1 MTEKKDVI
9 LYFSPHQ
16 DDELLT
22 MGVDIC
28 KTCLLPN
35 KEVHVILCTDG
46 SNSPARYRLYSCKVC
61 PIHNKIHNY
70 PLSKEEFV
78 NARDCEFIS
87 SCKALGVLPENIHI
101 YEKRAVDGSLS
112 VEYAGEI
119 IKHFISIY
127 GKDVEVRT
135 IAPFK
140 YGSYQHQDH
149 YNLGLAAT
157 NLFKERAFVKAKF
170 FIEPYHLPEGKR
182 KFIISLFFKIEKE
195 DASEKTRKE
204 IEKAIQQSY
213 AYWKPEEKR
222 YAVGY
227 HCVTNIFEKYKKD
240 IATYFIKSRKTK

>member
-46 SNSPARYRLYSCKVC
+46 SNSPARYSLYSCKVC
-61 PIHNKIHNY
+61 PLHNKIHNY

-112 VEYAGEI
+112 IEYAKKI
-119 IKHFISIY
+119 IEHFISIY

-135 IAPFK
+135 FAPFRF
-140 YGSYQHQDH
+140 GSYQHSDH
-149 YNLGLAAT
+149 YNLGLAT
-157 NLFKERAFVKAKF
+157 KFLLKEKAFFKAKF
-170 FIEPYHLPEGKR
+170 FIETYHIPKKLR
-182 KFIISLFFKIEKE
+182 KVIVGLFYNITKE
-195 DASEKTRKE
+195 DAPDQVKEK

-222 YAVGY
+222 YSVGY
-227 HCVTNIFEKYKKD
+227 HCVGKMFEYYRKD
-240 IATYFIKSRKTK
+240 IASYSIEPRV